1 MSHETLFLI
10 ITIFLVII
18 SLPTWGYS
26 KSWGYKPTGVL
37 TVMLVLFLVWALIA
51 GRPLF
56 RHSVGQDMRS
66 ARHDMMETH

>member
-18 SLPTWGYS
+18 SLPAWGYS
-26 KSWGYKPTGVL
+26 KSWGYKPTGIL

-51 GRPLF
+51 GRLLF

-66 ARHDMMETH
+66 AGHDMMGIH

>member
-1 MSHETLFLI
+1 MSNETLFLI

-37 TVMLVLFLVWALIA
+37 SVMLVLFLVWALMA

-56 RHSVGQDMRS
+56 RHSLGQDMRS
-66 ARHDMMETH
+66 AGHDTMENH